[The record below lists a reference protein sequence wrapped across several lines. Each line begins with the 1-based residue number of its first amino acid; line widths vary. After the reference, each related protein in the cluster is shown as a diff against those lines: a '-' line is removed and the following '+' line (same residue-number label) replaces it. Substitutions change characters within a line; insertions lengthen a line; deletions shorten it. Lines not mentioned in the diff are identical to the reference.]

1 MAGGIFRTC
10 TADSAL
16 CTRQQFATVWGKPA
30 HTAGGS
36 PAAVS
41 LPLAAEFMHK
51 GERNILDDSQEFI
64 DTGLIVVS
72 PAFVHRGKRDIDR
85 RVKVAVRDELLNP
98 VSL

>member
-1 MAGGIFRTC
+1 MTGGNFCTC

-16 CTRQQFATVWGKPA
+16 STRLQLGTVCGKPA
-30 HTAGGS
+30 NAASCS

-51 GERNILDDSQEFI
+51 GVRNTPDNSQEFI